1 MEKDDKMDDKLTP
14 DYIEIHDT
22 RVEQITISI
31 NGNMH
36 IDIKHLPVY
45 LKIENSKYDI
55 WSYRAIFE
63 FEGLQLLNITGTI
76 SDWIVDGELFDLENK
91 RVHLST
97 VNDCNNARKLILRF
111 NNGSQM
117 EIQMQKMNLVVQE
130 AIKKTD
136 EWVGSL

>member
-1 MEKDDKMDDKLTP
+1 MDDKLTP